1 MGSAKAAVSNE
12 EKRFDPLPI
21 TRYFDLVNR
30 LLNLNLLRN
39 ALLTGAAVGF

>member
-1 MGSAKAAVSNE
+1 
-12 EKRFDPLPI
+12 LPI
-21 TRYFDLVNR
+21 TRYFEFVNR